1 MNAGAAGPPVAAC
14 GRRPRPRPPRRPAL
28 TAPPPPPSSPPS
40 PLSRIIWLP
49 ATGAPGLAVPV
60 PSIALHAVAT
70 DRDGRPPA
78 VVCLLDE
85 GVEDDDDGDDDDE
98 AANRPSSSPELRFV
112 PSPSSTTTV
121 DAIFAALC
129 ECAALNPDAAL
140 AAEDE
145 DGAGEWLY
153 DAAAVEAATGG
164 RDPLSRLPAE
174 ALDALL
180 ADQAAGGA
188 ADAE

>member
-1 MNAGAAGPPVAAC
+1 M
-14 GRRPRPRPPRRPAL
+14 
-28 TAPPPPPSSPPS
+28 
-40 PLSRIIWLP
+40 
-49 ATGAPGLAVPV
+49 
-60 PSIALHAVAT
+60 AT

-78 VVCLLDE
+78 VVCLLDGGGE
-85 GVEDDDDGDDDDE
+85 DDESDDDDDDD
-98 AANRPSSSPELRFV
+98 AAGRPSSSPELRFV
-112 PSPSSTTTV
+112 PAPASTTTV
-121 DAIFAALC
+121 DAVFAALC
-129 ECAALNPDAAL
+129 ECAALNPDPAL

-180 ADQAAGGA
+180 ADAGAGGA
-188 ADAE
+188 ADAD